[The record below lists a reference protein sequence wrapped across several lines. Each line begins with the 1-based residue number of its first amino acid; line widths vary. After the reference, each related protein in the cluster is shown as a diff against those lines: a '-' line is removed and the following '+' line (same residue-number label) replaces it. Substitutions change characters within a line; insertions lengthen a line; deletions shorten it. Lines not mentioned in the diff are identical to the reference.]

1 MDRTIPG
8 RRTPLTVTH
17 LCETTSLR
25 TAGTPCSADWQSA
38 AGWQPA
44 CLSRARRFEKAD
56 CQSAAGCHPALHG
69 FTITFSVLLLA
80 SCAYQRAS
88 SNSTSPG
95 TELKFTIP
103 LTRGATDDLILDRF
117 LFDGSTV
124 GANTLHVNT
133 LSTGVH
139 EITSEAA
146 SIGQWEFA
154 IKDLSNYYG
163 FGERFDR
170 LDHVH
175 SILKNETR
183 NTVGVK
189 GNDTYKPVPFFMSLR
204 GYGVWVD
211 TYSDAVFD
219 LNVTDATH
227 IRIGVRGK
235 KLRVLLFE
243 GPGFPAILDRFTAL
257 AGRQQL
263 PPYWAFAPWKA
274 RDFHR
279 NETEVNEDV
288 DRYRKLGLP
297 ASVILI
303 DSPWATNYNTYQ
315 FNPKQFA
322 DAPKMVRHL
331 HDEGYKLVLWHT
343 SWINQETATP
353 GEDGFKEKLPT
364 TAAANFSEADKSG
377 YFLQRPDGGT
387 YIGQWWKGRGGLID
401 FTNPAAKKWWQGQ
414 VAKAIDAGA
423 DGFKDDDAEGN
434 FIGDVKFTSGEDV
447 RMVRNRYAV
456 DYNHAVAE
464 ILTEKKGKDWVLF
477 QRSGTTGSHMLP
489 FFWGG
494 DNDASF
500 SATNGLPTVV
510 TAGLNAGMSGIS
522 MWMSDLGGYNKI
534 ARRDP
539 DPVLFSRWTEYS
551 ALSPGMEMMTSYNW
565 GPWDYGDEA
574 LQTFRMYSILHM
586 SLFPYRYAAAQES
599 ARNGLPL
606 MRSLLLMHQDDPDA
620 RAAETEYYFGPDLLV
635 APVLSPVTQRSVY
648 LPEGDWVDYWSGK
661 QFTGK
666 QTMAVDAPLDRLP
679 LYVRS
684 GAIIPKIPED
694 VMTLVPADQ
703 YGDKNVKSMDNRRV
717 YEIYPG
723 AKLEAIQDFEGR
735 QIQPGDTP
743 GSLTI
748 SGAPARMIIRWR
760 FGAPHSAVVN
770 GKSVAITGSVIEFD
784 HTSTTTLSWK

>member
-1 MDRTIPG
+1 M
-8 RRTPLTVTH
+8 
-17 LCETTSLR
+17 
-25 TAGTPCSADWQSA
+25 
-38 AGWQPA
+38 
-44 CLSRARRFEKAD
+44 
-56 CQSAAGCHPALHG
+56 
-69 FTITFSVLLLA
+69 
-80 SCAYQRAS
+80 
-88 SNSTSPG
+88 
-95 TELKFTIP
+95 
-103 LTRGATDDLILDRF
+103 LDRF
-117 LFDGSTV
+117 LLDGSAV
-124 GANTLHVNT
+124 EQKTLQVKT
-133 LSTGVH
+133 LSPGVH
-139 EITSEAA
+139 EVTAEAPA
-146 SIGQWEFA
+146 IGEWEFA
-154 IKDLSNYYG
+154 VKDLSNYYG

-175 SILKNETR
+175 SVLHNETR

-219 LNVTDATH
+219 LNVSDATH

-235 KLRVLLFE
+235 KLRFLLFE
-243 GPGFPAILDRFTAL
+243 GPKFPTILDRFTAA
-257 AGRQQL
+257 AGRAEL

-274 RDFHR
+274 RDYHR
-279 NETEVNEDV
+279 NQQEVYEDI
-288 DRYRKLGLP
+288 DHYRKLGLP

-315 FNPKQFA
+315 FNPKQFEN
-322 DAPKMVRHL
+322 APEMVKHL

-343 SWINQETATP
+343 SWINQETAVP

-364 TAAANFSEADKSG
+364 AAAANFAEADQNG
-377 YFLQRPDGGT
+377 YFLHRPDGST

-401 FTNPAAKKWWQGQ
+401 FTNPDAKKWWQSQ
-414 VAKAIDAGA
+414 VAQAIDAGA

-434 FIGDVKFTSGEDV
+434 FIGDVKFASGEDV
-447 RMVRNRYAV
+447 RMARNRYAV

-464 ILTEKKGKDWVLF
+464 ILASKKGKDWVLF

-510 TAGLNAGMSGIS
+510 TAGLNAGMSGMS
-522 MWMSDLGGYNKI
+522 MWMSDTGGYNKT

-539 DPVLFSRWTEYS
+539 DPVLFARWTEYS
-551 ALSPGMEMMTSYNW
+551 ALSPGMEVMSSYNF

-574 LQTFRMYSILHM
+574 LRIFRQYSILHM

-620 RAAETEYYFGPDLLV
+620 RTAETEYYFGPDLLV
-635 APVLSPVTQRSVY
+635 APVLSPVTQRAVY

-661 QFTGK
+661 PVSGK
-666 QTMAVDAPLDRLP
+666 QTIAVDAPLDRLP

-684 GAIIPKIPED
+684 GAILSKIPDD
-694 VMTLVPADQ
+694 VMTLVPPDQ
-703 YGDKNVKSMDNRRV
+703 YADTQVKSLDNRRV

-723 AKLEAIQDFEGR
+723 AKLEPLQDFEGR
-735 QIQPGDTP
+735 SITPGDESGT
-743 GSLTI
+743 LTLA
-748 SGAPARMIIRWR
+748 GPPAHVIFRWR
-760 FGAPHSAVVN
+760 FAGPSSVSVN
-770 GKSVAITGSVIEFD
+770 GKIVPAARGGGGVTVEFD
-784 HTSTTTLSWK
+784 HTDKTVLRWR

>member
-1 MDRTIPG
+1 MRLGDRNALPVGLFALWCASLAACGFG
-8 RRTPLTVTH
+8 RQ
-17 LCETTSLR
+17 
-25 TAGTPCSADWQSA
+25 GNA
-38 AGWQPA
+38 APA
-44 CLSRARRFEKAD
+44 AE
-56 CQSAAGCHPALHG
+56 LH
-69 FTITFSVLLLA
+69 
-80 SCAYQRAS
+80 
-88 SNSTSPG
+88 
-95 TELKFTIP
+95 FTIP
-103 LTRGATDDLILDRF
+103 NTRDATEDLVLDRF
-117 LFDGSTV
+117 LLDDSTV
-124 GANTLHVNT
+124 DQKTLHVNT
-133 LSTGVH
+133 LSPGVH
-139 EITSEAA
+139 EITAEAPA
-146 SIGQWEFA
+146 IGEWEFA
-154 IKDLSNYYG
+154 IRDLSNYYG

-189 GNDTYKPVPFFMSLR
+189 GGDTYKPVPFFMSLR

-219 LNVTDATH
+219 LNVADATH
-227 IRIGVRGK
+227 IRISVRGK
-235 KLRVLLFE
+235 KLRFLLFE
-243 GPGFPAILDRFTAL
+243 GPRFPTILDRFTAL

-274 RDFHR
+274 RDYHR
-279 NETEVNEDV
+279 NQQEVYEDI

-303 DSPWATNYNTYQ
+303 DSPWATNYNTYE
-315 FNPKQFA
+315 FNPKQF
-322 DAPKMVRHL
+322 DNAPEMVRHL

-343 SWINQETATP
+343 SWINQKTSVP
-353 GEDGFKEKLPT
+353 GEDGFKDKLPT
-364 TAAANFSEADKSG
+364 SSAANFADADKNG
-377 YFLQRPDGGT
+377 YFLHRPDGST

-401 FTNPAAKKWWQGQ
+401 FTNPGAKKWWQSQ

-434 FIGDVKFTSGEDV
+434 FIGDVKFASGEDV

-456 DYNHAVAE
+456 DYNRAVAE
-464 ILTEKKGKDWVLF
+464 ILTARKGKDWVLF
-477 QRSGTTGSHMLP
+477 QRSGTAGSHMLP

-522 MWMSDLGGYNKI
+522 MWMSDLGGYNKT

-539 DPVLFSRWTEYS
+539 DPVLFARWTEYS
-551 ALSPGMEMMTSYNW
+551 ALSPGMEVMSSYNF

-574 LQTFRMYSILHM
+574 LRIFRNYSVLHM

-599 ARNGLPL
+599 ARSGLPM

-635 APVLSPVTQRSVY
+635 APVLGPVTQRAVY
-648 LPEGDWVDYWSGK
+648 LPEGDWIDYWSGK
-661 QFTGK
+661 QISGR
-666 QTMAVDAPLDRLP
+666 QTIAVDAPLDRLP

-684 GAIIPKIPED
+684 GTILSKIPED
-694 VMTLVPADQ
+694 VMTLVPANE
-703 YGDKNVKSMDNRRV
+703 YADKQVKSMDNRRV

-723 AKLEAIQDFEGR
+723 AKLESIQDFEGR
-735 QIQPGDTP
+735 SISSGDQT
-743 GSLTI
+743 GTLTI
-748 SGAPARMIIRWR
+748 AGAPAHIILRWR
-760 FGAPHSAVVN
+760 FAGPRTVMVN
-770 GKSVAITGSVIEFD
+770 GRAVPSLRTADGTSVEFD
-784 HTSTTTLSWK
+784 HSDRTSLRWQ